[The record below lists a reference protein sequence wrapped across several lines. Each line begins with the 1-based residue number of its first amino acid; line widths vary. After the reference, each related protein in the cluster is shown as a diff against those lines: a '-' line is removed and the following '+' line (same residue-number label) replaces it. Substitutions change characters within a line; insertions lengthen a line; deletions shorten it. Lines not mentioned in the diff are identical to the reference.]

1 MAEMNTLSE
10 EGVAWP
16 ELEEQLR
23 LAGANDV
30 DWRGGR
36 VPMYIHYAGD
46 DVLEVAKKAY
56 LMYFSENGLGLR
68 AFGSL
73 AQFESEVVAMALGL
87 LHGGS
92 QARGAMTT
100 GGTESIFLAVKAAR
114 DQAKAR
120 RPQMGMP
127 EIVMARS
134 AHPAFDKAAHFMGC
148 KPIRI
153 PLKADYTADVEAI
166 AAAITPDTVMVVG
179 SVPAF
184 PHGVVDPV
192 AELAAAASA
201 QGVWMH
207 VDACVGGYF
216 VPFAQ
221 QLGVSIPDWDFAV
234 PGVTSISADLHKYG
248 YTAKGASTLF
258 FRDAESFKGMGW
270 YFDQWPRGQ
279 YFTNT
284 LVGTRAGGAI
294 AAAWAVMR
302 YLGQSGYRRIAERVL
317 VTRQAY
323 QAGAAALGLPTIG
336 DPKLS
341 IVAYGSPEHD
351 IAAIGAGLAK
361 RGWVV
366 GNVTEPAGFHHMLN
380 LTHEPVVGQYLADLG
395 EAMREA
401 PLRKSSAKLDA
412 SY

>member
-1 MAEMNTLSE
+1 MADMNTLSE
-10 EGVAWP
+10 AGITWP

-23 LAGANDV
+23 LAGARDA

-87 LHGGS
+87 LHGDS

-120 RPQMGMP
+120 RPQMAVP
-127 EIVMARS
+127 EILMARS

-153 PLKADYTADVEAI
+153 PLKTDYTADVEAI
-166 AAAITPDTVMVVG
+166 AAAMTPDTVMVVG

-184 PHGVVDPV
+184 PHGVVDPI

-221 QLGVSIPDWDFAV
+221 QLGVSIPDWDFKV

-323 QAGAAALGLPTIG
+323 QDGAAALGLPTIG
-336 DPKLS
+336 NPKLS

-380 LTHEPVVGQYLADLG
+380 LTHEPVVGRYMADLA

-401 PLRKSSAKLDA
+401 PTQKTPRKLDA